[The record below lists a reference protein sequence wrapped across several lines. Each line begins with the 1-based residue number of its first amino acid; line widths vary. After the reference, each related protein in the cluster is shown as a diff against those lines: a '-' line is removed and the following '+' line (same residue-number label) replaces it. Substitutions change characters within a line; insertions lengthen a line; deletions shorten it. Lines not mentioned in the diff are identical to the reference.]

1 MGEVRKVFCGLLGTA
16 RIHVHGKKSIV
27 RTSFLGERM
36 ATVCDTCG
44 KDAGVGIGVLEP
56 RNGLTVE
63 IAGRWNGLR
72 R

>member
-1 MGEVRKVFCGLLGTA
+1 MRCGKFFVVCWVPHVFTFM
-16 RIHVHGKKSIV
+16 GKKAL
-27 RTSFLGERM
+27 FAPALGGEKM

-44 KDAGVGIGVLEP
+44 KDANVGIGVLEP